1 MLGKRVVSAAVM
13 IPIVLAAVYL
23 GGFYFLGVIL
33 LAALLAGYE
42 YLKMMR
48 EKALTPSYLFGLLL
62 IALLVLDAQWPQ
74 LGLLLWGVTLLPL
87 ALLIVEV
94 FRGNAPGA
102 LVNWGLTIAGGVYIG
117 LSLSHFVR
125 LRAMDRGFLWLL
137 LALLGT
143 WICDTG
149 AYFVGKG
156 LGRHRFFPK
165 VSPKKTLEGAIGGL
179 ISGVVAVVLLGYY
192 MLGLGVG
199 WGIVLGLLVVF
210 GATFGDLAESV
221 IKRQVGVKDSSNLI
235 PGHGGMLDR
244 IDSLLLAVPL
254 VYYFASVITRLAS

>member
-33 LAALLAGYE
+33 LVALLAGYE

-74 LGLLLWGVTLLPL
+74 LGLLLWGVTLIPL

-102 LVNWGLTIAGGVYIG
+102 LINWGLTIAGGVYIG
-117 LSLSHFVR
+117 LCLSHFVR

-165 VSPKKTLEGAIGGL
+165 ISPKKTLEGAIGGL
-179 ISGVVAVVLLGYY
+179 VSGVVAVVLLGYY

-199 WGIVLGLLVVF
+199 WGVVLGLLVVF

-254 VYYFASVITRLAS
+254 VYCFASVIMRLAS